1 MFKVNN
7 KYIRTTPVA
16 SLLLTLN
23 IFHALPCS
31 SVSTVSFEHVI
42 AGWVWKEGR
51 NCTEFEGGYAW
62 GFQGIV
68 NFSQS
73 RPEDALTGAILLNTL

>member
-1 MFKVNN
+1 M
-7 KYIRTTPVA
+7 
-16 SLLLTLN
+16 
-23 IFHALPCS
+23 
-31 SVSTVSFEHVI
+31 
-42 AGWVWKEGR
+42 EGR
-51 NCTEFEGGYAW
+51 NYTEFEGGYAW